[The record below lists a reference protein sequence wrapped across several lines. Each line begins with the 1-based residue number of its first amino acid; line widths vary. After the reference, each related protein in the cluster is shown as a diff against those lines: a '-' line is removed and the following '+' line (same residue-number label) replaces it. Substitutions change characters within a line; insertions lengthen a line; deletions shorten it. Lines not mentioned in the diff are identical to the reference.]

1 MNLTLTVVEIVAPVF
16 LLAGIGFVWV
26 KLGLEYRNQFVTRM
40 AMNLAMPCL
49 IFVSLMQTTIEP
61 SALATLSLATIA
73 VYATVAAASSLFVR
87 VTGLNRRTYL
97 APFLIGNTGNLGL
110 PLGLFAFGEI
120 GLGYAVVVFAISAI

>member
-1 MNLTLTVVEIVAPVF
+1 VNLTLTVIEIVAPVF

-61 SALATLSLATIA
+61 SALATLSFATIA
-73 VYATVAAASSLFVR
+73 VYATVAWPEPSH
-87 VTGLNRRTYL
+87 
-97 APFLIGNTGNLGL
+97 L
-110 PLGLFAFGEI
+110 PCT
-120 GLGYAVVVFAISAI
+120 VFDWQYR